1 MRHPPILMPPRP
13 SFYYIRHNM
22 LGQIQLIAVGSK
34 NPVKIGA
41 ARAVLAPLASLA
53 QFEGIAVASNVPDQ
67 PFGDDETIRGARTR
81 AEAARAALDADL
93 GIGIEGG
100 CVEMPGGMRTC
111 AWAVIVDRSGRI
123 GIGGSLAMPL
133 PDRVAALIRGGA
145 ELGHA
150 MDALVAEHNTKQG
163 KGAVGILTAGLVD
176 RQRAYEIL
184 VTYALA
190 PFLTPE
196 FW

>member
-1 MRHPPILMPPRP
+1 
-13 SFYYIRHNM
+13 M
-22 LGQIQLIAVGSK
+22 LGQIRLVAVGSK
-34 NPVKIGA
+34 NPVKLDA
-41 ARAVLAPLASLA
+41 AQAVLAPLSPLA
-53 QFEGIAVASNVPDQ
+53 RFEGVAVASNVPDQ
-67 PFGDDETIRGARTR
+67 PFGDDETIQGARTR
-81 AEAARAALDADL
+81 AEAARDALDADL
-93 GIGIEGG
+93 GVGIEGG
-100 CVEMPGGMRTC
+100 CVETPGGLRTC
-111 AWAVIVDRSGRI
+111 AWAVIVDRRGRT
-123 GIGGSLAMPL
+123 GTGGSLAMPL

-150 MDALVAEHNTKQG
+150 MDALVAGHNMKQG

-176 RQRAYEIL
+176 RQRAYEVL